1 MKITE
6 LGLGRNRIDLAH
18 VSALV
23 LLLDVGDMQ
32 KPGFVLVVL
41 IVRHADP
48 GIPGDDVVV
57 HGQDGR
63 LLEVHPCDLEEKKEN
78 NMCNNMGNL
87 TTWII

>member
-1 MKITE
+1 MKITK

-23 LLLDVGDMQ
+23 LLLDVGNVQ

-48 GIPGDDVVV
+48 GIPGDNVVV

-63 LLEVHPCDLEEKKEN
+63 LLEVHPCDLKEKKE
-78 NMCNNMGNL
+78 
-87 TTWII
+87 TTCVIIWKI